1 MSNFYVIPKT
11 LADLIRACGDKFEI
25 NRKMSKWGVV
35 DERILIDG
43 SLYFYLQPFFFAKCA
58 GLKLVEFCN
67 EYLRLMGFSKF
78 IDSLKANDP
87 YLEEM
92 KLIQDSSLAVW
103 ESGL

>member
-1 MSNFYVIPKT
+1 MSIV
-11 LADLIRACGDKFEI
+11 DLIRACGDKFEI

-35 DERILIDG
+35 NEGISIDG
-43 SLYFYLQPFFFAKCA
+43 SLYFYLQPFWFARHA

-87 YLEEM
+87 YLELM
-92 KLIQDSSLAVW
+92 KMIQDSSLAVW
-103 ESGL
+103 ESR